1 MKRKEYV
8 KYYNYLEQE
17 ITQDEMLSV
26 PKADAIDSIQ
36 RVKEFDE
43 ISETGDLELLCNVIP
58 LKGKGVYETLEDV
71 LERLKREGVIADYK
85 LIINK
90 GRKKYGS
97 PLHKDVL
104 DEIYL
109 YSERECVPF
118 EEEKLL
124 KPQILT
130 LEQSVPWIYVY
141 FAPNREQ
148 EELNDLTEKIYDEM
162 AREVGK
168 QLEER
173 YEELFG
179 KRTG

>member
-1 MKRKEYV
+1 
-8 KYYNYLEQE
+8 
-17 ITQDEMLSV
+17 MLKV

-58 LKGKGVYETLEDV
+58 LKGRGVYETVENV
-71 LERLKREGVIADYK
+71 LDKLKREDMIADYK

-109 YSERECVPF
+109 YSGTECVPF

-141 FAPNREQ
+141 FVPNREQ
-148 EELNDLTEKIYDEM
+148 EELNALTEKIYDEM
-162 AREVGK
+162 AKEVGR
-168 QLEER
+168 QLKER
-173 YEELFG
+173 YGELFG
-179 KRTG
+179 KSVG